1 MFKKLTG
8 GDEMSVQGKYMKG
21 VTLSFTAKLT
31 FYLND
36 RPKWA
41 EVSAAFPKALSG
53 SPLGSSLC
61 GSLYSVSLAHL
72 WLPPWLPL

>member
-1 MFKKLTG
+1 
-8 GDEMSVQGKYMKG
+8 MSVQGKYMKG

-41 EVSAAFPKALSG
+41 EVSAAFPKKN
-53 SPLGSSLC
+53 
-61 GSLYSVSLAHL
+61 L
-72 WLPPWLPL
+72 WLTPWLLSLWLTL

>member
-1 MFKKLTG
+1 
-8 GDEMSVQGKYMKG
+8 MSVQGKYMKG

-41 EVSAAFPKALSG
+41 EVSAAFPNA
-53 SPLGSSLC
+53 LC

>member
-1 MFKKLTG
+1 
-8 GDEMSVQGKYMKG
+8 MSVQGKYMKG

-41 EVSAAFPKALSG
+41 EVHLRPPSMAH
-53 SPLGSSLC
+53 PLASL
-61 GSLYSVSLAHL
+61 
-72 WLPPWLPL
+72 